1 MQVLSSPPTM
11 NVPNV
16 EKPFKMSHQV
26 GLCTSTVPIETC
38 FDLRSSSQTSPV
50 SAKKV
55 SPLQPKSEYRLP
67 ATSEHVSR
75 DSLSAKKHNSTNLPS
90 STEIRQRFSSKYQL
104 GRILG
109 RGASAEVYEARLL
122 SSSDES
128 FPLAVK
134 IIRRDNRMNDSL
146 TMATE
151 LEILRR
157 VQHSNV
163 IGLVEVYET
172 LDTLYLVMERAQGGD
187 LLSALAS
194 MPVYTE
200 SAVRDIFR
208 QLLEAVDYLHGLGV
222 VHRDLKLDNLLYNT
236 ENSTASYS
244 DDETDD
250 DSVSSQS
257 RPLPVQSISV
267 KVADFG
273 LSALLS
279 EDKPKSMSLFSSPA
293 QQAKNDKRLKDLWGT
308 TEYFAPEVYDRHYGR
323 QADVWALGCILFEM
337 LTGELAFPYRETP
350 LGIVER
356 VLFHGGGKPLRVFE
370 RKQGWSK
377 LSKDAQSLIKKMLKT
392 SPTKRYNIAECLQ
405 HPWFNSSSPRP
416 VNLKHV
422 SSADSV
428 RSCATCATSSSAS
441 NETPLTDAQ
450 QILKE
455 RVSRRER
462 RYQNLLLEVAMRNK
476 DRK

>member
-1 MQVLSSPPTM
+1 MTEPV
-11 NVPNV
+11 
-16 EKPFKMSHQV
+16 
-26 GLCTSTVPIETC
+26 ETC
-38 FDLRSSSQTSPV
+38 SHLRCPLQTSPV

-55 SPLQPKSEYRLP
+55 SPLQPKSETPYRLP

-75 DSLSAKKHNSTNLPS
+75 DSLSAKKYNLANLPS
-90 STEIRQRFSSKYQL
+90 SSEIRQRFSSKYQL

-122 SSSDES
+122 TSCDES
-128 FPLAVK
+128 YPLAVK

-157 VQHSNV
+157 VQHANV

-236 ENSTASYS
+236 ENSTSSYS

-257 RPLPVQSISV
+257 RSLPAQSISV

-273 LSALLS
+273 LSALLP
-279 EDKPKSMSLFSSPA
+279 EDKPSKTLSFFSSPA

-323 QADVWALGCILFEM
+323 QADVWALGCILYEM

-350 LGIVER
+350 LGMVER

-392 SPTKRYNIAECLQ
+392 SPTKRFNIAECLQ
-405 HPWFNSSSPRP
+405 HPWFNSASPRP
-416 VNLKHV
+416 ANLKHV

-428 RSCATCATSSSAS
+428 RSCATCATSASVS
-441 NETPLTDAQ
+441 NETPLVEAQ

-455 RVSRRER
+455 RVNRRER

-476 DRK
+476 ERK